1 MTVLERL
8 AATKSGLVA
17 DLVERRKAS
26 IQTETAAPPTEPLAW
41 KNKPSWDNWKKK
53 TPKWKKKRVY
63 FKNR

>member
-17 DLVERRKAS
+17 ELIGRHKAS
-26 IQTETAAPPTEPLAW
+26 VPTETTASPTVPLAW